1 MMGSFA
7 AMGLTGGKIGAGRK
21 SASRKRKPM
30 KKVTVASKS
39 KLQNEKLKSLAGGI
53 IIGYFIWGRN

>member
-7 AMGLTGGKIGAGRK
+7 AMGLTGGKIGAG
-21 SASRKRKPM
+21 RKRKPM

-53 IIGYFIWGRN
+53 IIGYFIWGR